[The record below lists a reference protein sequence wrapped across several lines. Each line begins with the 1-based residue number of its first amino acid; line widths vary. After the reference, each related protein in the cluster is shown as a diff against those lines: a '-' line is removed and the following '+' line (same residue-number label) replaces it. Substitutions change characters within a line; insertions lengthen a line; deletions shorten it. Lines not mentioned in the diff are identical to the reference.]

1 MVNVLEE
8 FTHNSIYLSCCWE
21 DELGKDKQAFND
33 VLFSIRVSE
42 IRPFTRVENSV
53 LVSLG
58 SKGTG
63 MFPRD
68 EKILSGSSSLKNSV
82 SQSVSLQ
89 THLLKSEP
97 KPKLHLGQHWGPE
110 SP

>member
-1 MVNVLEE
+1 MSLGRINRP
-8 FTHNSIYLSCCWE
+8 SITS
-21 DELGKDKQAFND
+21 F
-33 VLFSIRVSE
+33 FSIRVSE
-42 IRPFTRVENSV
+42 IRSFTSVENGA

-89 THLLKSEP
+89 TLLLVGEP
-97 KPKLHLGQHWGPE
+97 MPLGPE

>member
-1 MVNVLEE
+1 MKR
-8 FTHNSIYLSCCWE
+8 LSRVP
-21 DELGKDKQAFND
+21 F
-33 VLFSIRVSE
+33 FSVRASE
-42 IRPFTRVENSV
+42 AKSFTRVENSV
-53 LVSLG
+53 LVSLD

-89 THLLKSEP
+89 TLLLKSEP
-97 KPKLHLGQHWGPE
+97 KPKLYLGQHWGPE
-110 SP
+110 FP